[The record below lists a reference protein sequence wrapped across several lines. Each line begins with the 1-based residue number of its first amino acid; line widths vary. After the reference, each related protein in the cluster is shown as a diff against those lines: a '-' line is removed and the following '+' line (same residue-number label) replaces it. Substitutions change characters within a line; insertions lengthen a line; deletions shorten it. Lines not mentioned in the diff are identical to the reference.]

1 MEKKTIRDIDTKE
14 LKGKKVL
21 VRCDFNVPL
30 KDGTITDDTRIRAA
44 LPTIRYLLENGA
56 RVVLCSHLGRPKGEV
71 NDKYSMRPVAEKLS
85 EELDAKVK
93 CAEDVTGPSAKDMAN
108 GLQEG
113 EAGLLEN
120 VRFDAREEKNED
132 SLALELA
139 DLIGNDGIY
148 VNDAFGTAHRAHAS
162 TEGVA
167 HHIDESVAGLLM
179 EREIEKLGAV
189 LEKPEEPF
197 VAILGGAKVSDKI
210 GVIENLMEKVQ
221 TIEIGGA
228 MANTF
233 LKAKGYDIG
242 SSKYEADKIEVA
254 KQIMKDAFN
263 KGVEIILPKDAR
275 VVKIAEGEELTPET
289 VESAEHKNVKL
300 YTDKETAEGRGES
313 LKGWQILDVGDTT
326 LTYFADRL
334 ESAKTV
340 VWNGPLGYT
349 EVSEFA
355 QGTEKIAKYISH
367 TKAKCVIGGGDS
379 VAAIQKIKKAAK
391 QNGEDIK
398 QEFSNIYLSTGGGA
412 SLEFLEGK
420 TLPGIAALNNKEK
433 QKCKSGENG
442 NCKNNE
448 QQITD

>member
-14 LKGKKVL
+14 LRGKKIL

-30 KDGTITDDTRIRAA
+30 KDGEITDDTRIRAA
-44 LPTIRYLLENGA
+44 LPTIRYLLESGA
-56 RVVLCSHLGRPKGEV
+56 KVVLCSHLGRPKGEV
-71 NDKYSMRPVAEKLS
+71 NEKYSMKPVAERLS

-108 GLQEG
+108 ELKEG

-120 VRFDAREEKNED
+120 VRFDPREEKNEE
-132 SLALELA
+132 SLAIELA
-139 DLIGNDGIY
+139 DLIGNEGIY

-167 HHIDESVAGLLM
+167 HHVDESVAGLLM

-210 GVIENLMEKVQ
+210 GVIENLMQKVQ

-242 SSKYEADKIEVA
+242 SSKYEEDKIEVA
-254 KQIMKDAFN
+254 KQIMKDALN

-275 VVKIAEGEELTPET
+275 VAKIAEGEELTPET

-300 YTDKETAEGRGES
+300 NVEGKGES
-313 LKGWQILDVGDTT
+313 LEGWQILDVGDTT

-334 ESAKTV
+334 E
-340 VWNGPLGYT
+340 N
-349 EVSEFA
+349 
-355 QGTEKIAKYISH
+355 
-367 TKAKCVIGGGDS
+367 
-379 VAAIQKIKKAAK
+379 AK
-391 QNGEDIK
+391 Q
-398 QEFSNIYLSTGGGA
+398 
-412 SLEFLEGK
+412 
-420 TLPGIAALNNKEK
+420 
-433 QKCKSGENG
+433 
-442 NCKNNE
+442 
-448 QQITD
+448 

>member
-14 LKGKKVL
+14 LKGRKIL

-30 KDGTITDDTRIRAA
+30 KDGKIADDTRIRAA
-44 LPTIRYLLENGA
+44 LPTIKYLLESGA
-56 RVVLCSHLGRPKGEV
+56 KVILCSHLGRPKGEV
-71 NDKYSMRPVAEKLS
+71 NEKYSMKPVAKKLS
-85 EELDAKVK
+85 EELNANVK

-132 SLALELA
+132 SLAIELA
-139 DLIGNDGIY
+139 DLIGNEGIY

-162 TEGVA
+162 TEGIA
-167 HHIDESVAGLLM
+167 HHVDESVAGLLM

-242 SSKYEADKIEVA
+242 SSKYEEDKIDVA
-254 KQIMKDAFN
+254 KEIMKNAFEKN
-263 KGVEIILPKDAR
+263 VEIILPKDAR
-275 VVKIAEGEELTPET
+275 VAKIAKGEELTPEI
-289 VESAEHKNVKL
+289 VENAEHKDVKL
-300 YTDKETAEGRGES
+300 DTCKEES
-313 LKGWQILDVGDTT
+313 LEGWQILDVGDTT

-334 ESAKTV
+334 EEAKTV

-349 EVSEFA
+349 EVPEYA

-391 QNGEDIK
+391 QNGEDVK

-420 TLPGIAALNNKEK
+420 TLPGIAALKNKEK
-433 QKCKSGENG
+433 QKFKSGENG
-442 NCKNNE
+442 NCKSNE
-448 QQITD
+448 QQLTD

>member
-1 MEKKTIRDIDTKE
+1 MEKKTIRDIDTKD

-30 KDGTITDDTRIRAA
+30 KDGKITDDTRIRAA
-44 LPTIRYLLENGA
+44 LPTIKYLLESGA
-56 RVVLCSHLGRPKGEV
+56 KVVLCSHLGRPKGEV
-71 NDKYSMRPVAEKLS
+71 NEKYSMKPVAEKLS
-85 EELDAKVK
+85 EELNLNIKF
-93 CAEDVTGPSAKDMAN
+93 AEDVTGPSAKDMAEK
-108 GLQEG
+108 LQEG

-120 VRFDAREEKNED
+120 VRFDSREEKNED
-132 SLALELA
+132 SLSLELS

-167 HHIDESVAGLLM
+167 HHVDEAVAGLLM

-189 LEKPEEPF
+189 LENPEKPF

-242 SSKYEADKIEVA
+242 SSKYEQDKIDVA
-254 KQIMKDAFN
+254 KEIMKNAFD

-275 VVKIAEGEELTPET
+275 VAKIQQGEELTPEV
-289 VESAEHKNVKL
+289 VEAAEHKQVKL
-300 YTDKETAEGRGES
+300 DIDGKGE
-313 LKGWQILDVGDTT
+313 KIEGWQILDVGDTT

-334 ESAKTV
+334 EDAKTV

-349 EVSEFA
+349 EVPEYA

-391 QNGEDIK
+391 QNGEDVK

-442 NCKNNE
+442 NCKSNE
-448 QQITD
+448 QQLAD

>member
-1 MEKKTIRDIDTKE
+1 MEKKTVRDIDV
-14 LKGKKVL
+14 KGKKVL
-21 VRCDFNVPL
+21 VRCDFNVPI
-30 KDGTITDDTRIRAA
+30 KDGEIADDTRIRAA
-44 LPTIRYLLENGA
+44 LPTIKYLLENGA
-56 RVVLCSHLGRPKGEV
+56 KVVLCSHLGRPKGEV
-71 NDKYSMRPVAEKLS
+71 NEKYSLTPVAKKLS
-85 EELDAKVK
+85 QELGKEVK

-108 GLQEG
+108 RLQEG

-120 VRFDAREEKNED
+120 VRFDPREEQND
-132 SLALELA
+132 GSLAIELSE
-139 DLIGNDGIY
+139 LIGNDGVY

-167 HHIDESVAGLLM
+167 HHVDKAVAGLLM

-189 LEKPEEPF
+189 LENPEKPF

-263 KGVEIILPKDAR
+263 KGVEIILPKDAK
-275 VVKIAEGEELTPET
+275 VAKIDEGVELTPET
-289 VESAEHKNVKL
+289 VESAEQKNVKL
-300 YTDKETAEGRGES
+300 NVEGKGES
-313 LKGWQILDVGDTT
+313 LEGWQILDVGDTT

-334 ESAKTV
+334 ENAKTV

-349 EVSEFA
+349 EVPEFA
-355 QGTEKIAKYISH
+355 KGTQKIATFISH
-367 TKAKCVIGGGDS
+367 TNAKCVIGGGDS
-379 VAAIQKIKKAAK
+379 VAAIKKIKEAAK
-391 QNGEDIK
+391 QNGADVK
-398 QEFSNIYLSTGGGA
+398 QQFSNIYLSTGGGA
-412 SLEFLEGK
+412 SLEFLKGK
-420 TLPGIAALNNKEK
+420 TLPGIAALNNNTKQQNNAKESGTL
-433 QKCKSGENG
+433 KSV
-442 NCKNNE
+442 E

>member
-14 LKGKKVL
+14 LRGKKIL

-30 KDGTITDDTRIRAA
+30 KDGEITDDTRIRAA
-44 LPTIRYLLENGA
+44 LPTIRYLLESGA
-56 RVVLCSHLGRPKGEV
+56 KVVLCSHLGRPKGEV
-71 NDKYSMRPVAEKLS
+71 NEKYSMKPVAERLS

-108 GLQEG
+108 ELKEG

-120 VRFDAREEKNED
+120 VRFDPREEKNEE
-132 SLALELA
+132 SLAIELA
-139 DLIGNDGIY
+139 DLIGNEGIY

-167 HHIDESVAGLLM
+167 HHVDESVAGLLM

-210 GVIENLMEKVQ
+210 GVIENLMQKVQ

-233 LKAKGYDIG
+233 LKARGYDIG
-242 SSKYEADKIEVA
+242 SSKYETDKIEVA
-254 KQIMKDAFN
+254 KQIMKDAFD

-275 VVKIAEGEELTPET
+275 VAKIAEGEELTPET

-300 YTDKETAEGRGES
+300 NVEGKGES
-313 LKGWQILDVGDTT
+313 LEGWQILDVGDTT

-334 ESAKTV
+334 ENAKTV

-349 EVSEFA
+349 EVPEYA

-391 QNGEDIK
+391 QNGEDVK

-442 NCKNNE
+442 NCKSNE
-448 QQITD
+448 QQIAD

>member
-1 MEKKTIRDIDTKE
+1 MK
-14 LKGKKVL
+14 
-21 VRCDFNVPL
+21 
-30 KDGTITDDTRIRAA
+30 
-44 LPTIRYLLENGA
+44 
-56 RVVLCSHLGRPKGEV
+56 
-71 NDKYSMRPVAEKLS
+71 PVAERLS

-108 GLQEG
+108 ELKEG

-120 VRFDAREEKNED
+120 VRFDPREEKNEE
-132 SLALELA
+132 SLAIELA
-139 DLIGNDGIY
+139 DLIGNEGIY

-167 HHIDESVAGLLM
+167 HHVDESVAGLLM

-210 GVIENLMEKVQ
+210 GVIENLMQKVQ

-242 SSKYEADKIEVA
+242 SSKYEEDKIEVA
-254 KQIMKDAFN
+254 KQIMKDALN

-275 VVKIAEGEELTPET
+275 VAKIAEGEELTPET

-300 YTDKETAEGRGES
+300 NVEGKGES
-313 LKGWQILDVGDTT
+313 LEGWQILDVGDTT

-334 ESAKTV
+334 ENAKTV

-349 EVSEFA
+349 EVPEFA

-367 TKAKCVIGGGDS
+367 TKAKCVIGGGVS

-391 QNGEDIK
+391 QNGEDVK
-398 QEFSNIYLSTGGGA
+398 QEFNNIYLSTGGGA

-442 NCKNNE
+442 NCKSNE
-448 QQITD
+448 QQIAD